1 MITRVICLA
10 ANPAQ
15 QMAGQGCLPKTGH
28 SPQAPGY
35 AIALCAP
42 RLSRSSHGA
51 RRGASRTPTEPCA
64 LEGAH
69 GEHLQ
74 RASRCWETMP
84 GRRRAAGLWGEPRE
98 RRAGRLPVLLHSPG
112 YIWAPEE
119 TGAIL
124 KVREVRYV
132 INARLLAS
140 LHRPRGR
147 WESEGVVA
155 RREKGLGRNR

>member
-1 MITRVICLA
+1 
-10 ANPAQ
+10 
-15 QMAGQGCLPKTGH
+15 
-28 SPQAPGY
+28 
-35 AIALCAP
+35 
-42 RLSRSSHGA
+42 
-51 RRGASRTPTEPCA
+51 
-64 LEGAH
+64 
-69 GEHLQ
+69 
-74 RASRCWETMP
+74 MP
-84 GRRRAAGLWGEPRE
+84 GRRRAAGLWGEQRE
-98 RRAGRLPVLLHSPG
+98 RRAGRLPALLHSPG

-155 RREKGLGRNR
+155 RREKGVGRNR